1 MPNII
6 TIKLK
11 WTDWLLDVVLWAFVV
26 DVVVLFVVLANNGN
40 CENQSNVVVVGFA
53 VVDDL
58 AGAR

>member
-6 TIKLK
+6 TIKLQ
-11 WTDWLLDVVLWAFVV
+11 WTDLLLDVALCEFVV
-26 DVVVLFVVLANNGN
+26 VVVVLFVVLVNSGN
-40 CENQSNVVVVGFA
+40 CDNQSNEVVVGLA

>member
-26 DVVVLFVVLANNGN
+26 DVAVVLAVLVNSGN